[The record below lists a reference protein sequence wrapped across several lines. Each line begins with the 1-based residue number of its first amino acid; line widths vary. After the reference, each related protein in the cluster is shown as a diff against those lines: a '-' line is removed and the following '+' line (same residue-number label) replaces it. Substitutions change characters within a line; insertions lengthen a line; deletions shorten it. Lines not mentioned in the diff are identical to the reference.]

1 MTTQIDTSLELGDIQ
16 AAALMPRPHPY
27 AGSYVAVRIDD
38 RRAGRELLRRLI
50 PLLDPVSSYDPARP
64 VSLGVGLSYA
74 GLEAL
79 GVPEQSLATFPAEF
93 RQGMA
98 ARADY
103 IGDVGENAPE
113 HWEAPLGSK
122 DVHLVVAAL
131 ARDTSLMETLV
142 MLAEHAVRDLP
153 GVTAIWSL
161 DVHVPPDGREQ
172 FGFKDSISQPAVE
185 GTGILGSNPHEA
197 PLKAGEFV
205 LGYQDENGDLP
216 PIPQPEVLGRNG
228 TYVAF
233 RKLHQRVGRLPPLPA
248 RERRGPGR
256 GGAGSRP
263 SSSGAGPAAR
273 RWPWPRTRTTPSWAP
288 TPSATTPSCTATTR
302 AG

>member
-1 MTTQIDTSLELGDIQ
+1 MSTQNDTPLELGDIQ

-38 RRAGRELLRRLI
+38 QKAGRELLRRLS
-50 PLLDPVSSYDPARP
+50 PLLEPVSSYDPTRP
-64 VSLGVGLSYA
+64 VSLGVALSYA

-131 ARDTSLMETLV
+131 ARDTSLMQTLV
-142 MLAEHAVRDLP
+142 MLAEQAVRDLG

-172 FGFKDSISQPAVE
+172 FGFRDSISQPAVE

-197 PLKAGEFV
+197 PLKPGEFV
-205 LGYQDENGDLP
+205 LGYEDENGDLP
-216 PIPQPEVLGRNG
+216 PIPQPDVLGRNG

-233 RKLHQRVGRLPPLPA
+233 RKLHQRVAAFRRYLHRTPPT
-248 RERRGPGR
+248 
-256 GGAGSRP
+256 RP
-263 SSSGAGPAAR
+263 SR
-273 RWPWPRTRTTPSWAP
+273 N
-288 TPSATTPSCTATTR
+288 C
-302 AG
+302 